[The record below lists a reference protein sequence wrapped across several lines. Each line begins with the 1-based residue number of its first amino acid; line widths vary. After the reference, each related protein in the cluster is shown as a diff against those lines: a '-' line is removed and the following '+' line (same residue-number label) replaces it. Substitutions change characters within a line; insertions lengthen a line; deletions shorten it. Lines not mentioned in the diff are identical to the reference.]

1 MSLTD
6 LKITAADYTGKDIS
20 GLADR
25 PALTAAQLKAR
36 FDALVKDLLAGRI
49 NGVIDLLAG
58 TGGAAEL
65 GTAAGKT
72 VEAELGEAV
81 KWATSDIRYIRLD
94 ASGMIEVSGDGTVWT
109 GVASSG
115 HVILDK
121 NGLALAQKNKLQF
134 ANCEVQNSGDKTVV
148 TGIKGDKGD
157 TGATGATGAQGPQG
171 EKGDRGDAWYPN
183 VSAQGVLTF
192 ELMDTDTAP
201 AAVNIRGPQGVQGV
215 QGAQGPAGAQ
225 GAQGI
230 QGPQGVQGPRGVQGE
245 TGPEGPVG
253 PAGPQGIQGP
263 KGEQGEAGADG
274 RSFVVK
280 ALYPTL
286 YALQT
291 SHPTGTAGDAYAV
304 GTAADNDIYIWDA
317 DAEEWRNIGALQGPQ
332 GPQGP
337 TGPQGPQGPTGE
349 TGAQGPQGIQGVQ
362 GVQGPAGPQGEQGI
376 QGAAGTPGKS
386 AYTAAV
392 EAGYAGTETAFNAAL
407 AAAPDAAAHMERTD
421 NPHGVTAAQVGA
433 AAAEHTHDERYYTE
447 TEIENKSYLQK
458 SGGTMTGALTA
469 AADAAPT
476 TAKVRNS
483 SLHSAETTPTQNGA
497 IAWTY
502 S

>member
-1 MSLTD
+1 MSLTA
-6 LKITAADYTGKDIS
+6 LKITAADSTGKDIS

-58 TGGAAEL
+58 TGGAAAL

-171 EKGDRGDAWYPN
+171 EKGDRGDAWYPS

-230 QGPQGVQGPRGVQGE
+230 QGPQGVQGAQGQMGPQGA
-245 TGPEGPVG
+245 TGIQ
-253 PAGPQGIQGP
+253 GPQGIQGP
-263 KGEQGEAGADG
+263 KGDKGDTGE
-274 RSFVVK
+274 
-280 ALYPTL
+280 
-286 YALQT
+286 
-291 SHPTGTAGDAYAV
+291 
-304 GTAADNDIYIWDA
+304 
-317 DAEEWRNIGALQGPQ
+317 
-332 GPQGP
+332 
-337 TGPQGPQGPTGE
+337 TGPQ
-349 TGAQGPQGIQGVQ
+349 GAQGPQGVQ
-362 GVQGPAGPQGEQGI
+362 GPTGPKGDTGEIGPAGPQGAQGI
-376 QGAAGTPGKS
+376 QGIQGIQGPAGPKG
-386 AYTAAV
+386 
-392 EAGYAGTETAFNAAL
+392 
-407 AAAPDAAAHMERTD
+407 D
-421 NPHGVTAAQVGA
+421 
-433 AAAEHTHDERYYTE
+433 
-447 TEIENKSYLQK
+447 
-458 SGGTMTGALTA
+458 TGAQGPVGPQGA
-469 AADAAPT
+469 QGPQGVKGDDGADGGLCEKQ
-476 TAKVRNS
+476 KV
-483 SLHSAETTPTQNGA
+483 
-497 IAWTY
+497 
-502 S
+502 